1 MGGTSSEKTTTQSS
15 QTSPW
20 APAQPFL
27 KGILAQLGGALGS
40 TGLTGTERGALDAML
55 GLAQGVN
62 PYAGRISSL
71 ADALLAGG
79 GDRTGMVGDAYA
91 QYRNALEATAR
102 GDHVD
107 PRQNPVLQGYLSTIA
122 DDVQDRVGGMFAG
135 AGRDLS
141 GMHQQTLARGIAQA
155 QAPVLM
161 DAYNRTRSDQLAA
174 QDKLYGAG
182 GQTAGLLS
190 QLDQLGL
197 GNRQAGIGAA
207 GAATAAQLDPYNRM
221 LAIEAQRRGIPLEN
235 LQRLAGIG
243 VPIAGLGSSSTGT
256 STTTTETPFNP
267 LSLAPLALA
276 PFTGGT
282 SLMGMGASALGSGLF
297 SGPSNNF
304 LGGGNWITGS

>member
-1 MGGTSSEKTTTQSS
+1 MGGTSSEKTTTQYS

-20 APAQPFL
+20 APAQPL
-27 KGILAQLGGALGS
+27 LSGVLGRLGGALGA
-40 TGLTGTERGALDAML
+40 TGLTGTETNALDAML
-55 GLAQGVN
+55 GLAQRGN
-62 PYAGRISSL
+62 PYTGRIGSL

-79 GDRTGMVGDAYA
+79 ADRSGLVDDAYA
-91 QYRNALEATAR
+91 QYRAGLEEIAR

-107 PRQNPVLQGYLSTIA
+107 PRRNPALQGYLSTIA
-122 DDVQDRVGGMFAG
+122 NDVQNRVGGLFAG

-141 GMHQQTLARGIAQA
+141 GMHQQTLARGIAEA
-155 QAPVLM
+155 QAPVLV
-161 DAYNRTRSDQLAA
+161 DAFNRARSEQLAA

-197 GNRQAGIGAA
+197 ANRQAGVGAA
-207 GAATAAQLDPYNRM
+207 GAATAAQLDPFDRM
-221 LAIEAQRRGIPLEN
+221 LALEAQRRGIPLEN
-235 LQRLAGIG
+235 LQRIASIG
-243 VPIAGLGSSSTGT
+243 VPIAGLGSSSSGT

-282 SLMGMGASALGSGLF
+282 SLMGLGASALGNGLF
-297 SGPSNNF
+297 SGLSNNF
-304 LGGGNWITGS
+304 LGGGNWITGR